1 MKGKPGD
8 FTPLPDALAELH
20 REIAL
25 LKASEARQRRELEA
39 LQKSEAYYRTIT
51 QHASDLTIIVDR
63 TGTIAYVNPSIERIL
78 GYRPEE
84 LIGRSGFDF
93 IAPADFPRAVYD
105 FGRAILTGRDVL
117 IPNAFHVRHKDG
129 SERALEGVGSNLL
142 AHPVV
147 LGFVMNVRDV
157 SRQKNAE
164 AERNRYRQ
172 SLESLVAEHSSELAK
187 VNVQLLAE
195 LDERQRMEEA
205 LRANEQRFRT
215 LIQKSSDII
224 SILDGEGRF
233 IYNSPAV
240 ETTLGYQPESLIGR
254 PFLEFVHPDERER
267 LRGRFAEVLQR
278 TNPGTPSVFRCRKGN
293 GSWRYLEALASNLL
307 SDPAINGIVVTSRDI
322 TERKRADEE
331 RKQLKVR
338 LQRAQ
343 KMESLGTLAGGVAH
357 DLNNILGVLVGYAE
371 LVLMELP
378 QGTPAHRRV
387 ARILQSSQRAAKI
400 IEDLLTLA
408 RRGVESSEVVQLNQV
423 IRDYLKTPEFDKL
436 KSYHP
441 GVAFQTT
448 FAADLKNIKGSPVH
462 LTKTVMNLVS
472 NAAEAITQAGV
483 VEIRTRNHRLD
494 ESLPGYDGVQAG
506 EYVVVSVTDNGAGIS
521 ADDLEKIFEPFYT
534 KKVMGRSGTGL
545 GLAVVWG
552 TVKDHAGYIDVNSTN
567 GLGSTFSLYFP
578 ATEEPLQAEQIE
590 IPLDDYRSQGESIL
604 VVDDVEEQREMAV
617 SLLTR
622 LGYAVQAVDSGEA
635 ALARLKEHPAD
646 LLVLDMIM
654 DPGIDG
660 LETYRRVL
668 EIRPDQRAVIVSGFS
683 ETERVRKA
691 LRLGAGAYVKKP
703 YALDQIG
710 PAIREALQKKKR
722 RPRNSHDKPPGT

>member
-1 MKGKPGD
+1 
-8 FTPLPDALAELH
+8 
-20 REIAL
+20 
-25 LKASEARQRRELEA
+25 
-39 LQKSEAYYRTIT
+39 
-51 QHASDLTIIVDR
+51 
-63 TGTIAYVNPSIERIL
+63 
-78 GYRPEE
+78 
-84 LIGRSGFDF
+84 
-93 IAPADFPRAVYD
+93 
-105 FGRAILTGRDVL
+105 
-117 IPNAFHVRHKDG
+117 
-129 SERALEGVGSNLL
+129 
-142 AHPVV
+142 
-147 LGFVMNVRDV
+147 
-157 SRQKNAE
+157 
-164 AERNRYRQ
+164 
-172 SLESLVAEHSSELAK
+172 
-187 VNVQLLAE
+187 
-195 LDERQRMEEA
+195 
-205 LRANEQRFRT
+205 
-215 LIQKSSDII
+215 
-224 SILDGEGRF
+224 
-233 IYNSPAV
+233 
-240 ETTLGYQPESLIGR
+240 
-254 PFLEFVHPDERER
+254 
-267 LRGRFAEVLQR
+267 
-278 TNPGTPSVFRCRKGN
+278 
-293 GSWRYLEALASNLL
+293 
-307 SDPAINGIVVTSRDI
+307 
-322 TERKRADEE
+322 
-331 RKQLKVR
+331 
-338 LQRAQ
+338 
-343 KMESLGTLAGGVAH
+343 
-357 DLNNILGVLVGYAE
+357 VLVGYSE

-408 RRGVESSEVVQLNQV
+408 RRGVEVAEVTQLNHV
-423 IRDYLKTPEFDKL
+423 IRDFLKTPEFEKL
-436 KSYHP
+436 KVYHP
-441 GVAFQTT
+441 QVAFQSE

-494 ESLPGYDGVQAG
+494 EPLPGYDGVQAG

-521 ADDLEKIFEPFYT
+521 AENLEKIFEPFYT

-552 TVKDHAGYIDVNSTN
+552 TVKDHDGYIDVNSTN
-567 GLGSTFSLYFP
+567 GRGSTFSLYFP
-578 ATEEPLQAEQIE
+578 ATEEPLRAEQIE

-622 LGYAVQAVDSGEA
+622 LGYAVQAVASGEA

-668 EIRPDQRAVIVSGFS
+668 EIRPEQRALIVSGFS

-710 PAIREALQKKKR
+710 PAIREALRKKKR
-722 RPRNSHDKPPGT
+722 RPRNSHDKPRGPESRSPG